1 MGEPLT
7 LYVRVP
13 REVVERAIE
22 PPEGYQISRVFTG
35 DAGPYEPCLCVELT
49 GDGPLPESPTG
60 FIQGRLRPT
69 GRSTSL
75 IEFAPLG
82 SDDASRKVQ
91 WAMSE
96 FGGLQVDGWGV
107 SSNGTAHLY
116 RFDGHEFRMAICNRT
131 IDVGSL
137 PAEPV
142 WREPTPGGRIKRVCG
157 SCQGDLELGRRT
169 AARYVD
175 LVGFE

>member
-1 MGEPLT
+1 MSETLT

-13 REVVERAIE
+13 REVVERAIK
-22 PPEGYQISRVFTG
+22 PPEGYQISRVFIG
-35 DAGPYEPCLCVELT
+35 DREPCLFIELT

-75 IEFAPLG
+75 IEFTPLG
-82 SDDASRKVQ
+82 SDDASGKV
-91 WAMSE
+91 AVSGRRY
-96 FGGLQVDGWGV
+96 FNGWGV

-116 RFDGHEFRMAICNRT
+116 HLDDREFRTAICNRT

-137 PAEPV
+137 LDEPL
-142 WREPTPGGRIKRVCG
+142 WKEPTISGRIKRVCG
-157 SCQGDLELGRRT
+157 SCQGDLELSRSV
-169 AARYVD
+169 AAYFVD
-175 LVGFE
+175 LVGSE

>member
-1 MGEPLT
+1 MF
-7 LYVRVP
+7 
-13 REVVERAIE
+13 I
-22 PPEGYQISRVFTG
+22 
-35 DAGPYEPCLCVELT
+35 ELT

-75 IEFAPLG
+75 IEFTPLG
-82 SDDASRKVQ
+82 SDDASGKVQ
-91 WAMSE
+91 WAMAV
-96 FGGLQVDGWGV
+96 FGGRYFNGWGV

-116 RFDGHEFRMAICNRT
+116 LLDEREFRTAICKQT

-157 SCQGDLELGRRT
+157 SCQGDLELGRRV

-175 LVGFE
+175 LVGSE